1 MNQCNV
7 FVGIDYAT
15 SFVQICALDRDG
27 KQLGNKKVD
36 NDQHAITKYVATF
49 GTTVRAAVEAC
60 GGTADLAEQLSRHD
74 GWSIDLAHPG
84 YVQRIKQSPDKTD
97 FSDARLLADLV
108 RVGYLPKVWLAPEY
122 IRELRRLVRYR
133 QDLVDRRRTL
143 KQKVGA
149 LLRDLRQKSEL
160 TPWTVG
166 WIKWLKAL
174 ALPDQSR
181 WIIDQQLEELDGVAQ
196 RIAVAEQREKQVT
209 ADDKFVQK
217 MLTIKGIG
225 LVTACVLRAEIG
237 DPTRFRT
244 GKQLARFCGLSPRN
258 ASSGERQA
266 DAGLIAACNHPLRAT
281 LMEAAHRLKRF
292 DVRWAGL
299 ATKLKSRGKPGSVI
313 AAAVA
318 NRWVRGLYHELVAI
332 KQAA

>member
-1 MNQCNV
+1 MNECNV

-15 SFVQICALDRDG
+15 AFVQVCALDRDG
-27 KQLGNKKVD
+27 KQLGNKKIE
-36 NDQHAITKYVATF
+36 NDCHAIANYVGAF
-49 GTTVRAAVEAC
+49 GTNVRAAVEAC
-60 GGTADLAEQLSRHD
+60 GGTADLAEQLLQHD

-108 RVGYLPKVWLAPEY
+108 RVGYLPKVWLAPQY

-133 QDLVDRRRTL
+133 QDLVDRRRSL
-143 KQKVGA
+143 KQKIGA
-149 LLRDLRQKSEL
+149 LLRDLRNQCAL

-166 WIKWLKAL
+166 WIKWLRDVE
-174 ALPDQSR
+174 LPGESR
-181 WIIDQQLEELDGVAQ
+181 WVITQQLDELDGINK
-196 RIAVAEQREKQVT
+196 RIVT
-209 ADDKFVQK
+209 AQERLQEVTAEDRIVNK
-217 MLTIKGIG
+217 LLEIKGIG

-237 DPTRFRT
+237 DATRFRN

-266 DAGLIAACNHPLRAT
+266 DAGLIGSCSRQLRAT
-281 LMEAAHRLKRF
+281 LVEAAHRLKRF
-292 DVRWAGL
+292 DVRWAKL
-299 ATKLKSRGKPGSVI
+299 ANTMKERGKPGSVI

-318 NRWVRGLYHELVAI
+318 NRWVRGLYHDLVAI
-332 KQAA
+332 KLAA